1 MAERSLEPP
10 SRRLFRPSFPLSR
23 TAVRDFVV
31 DGFIGRQ
38 GKIAGWADARPAV
51 WAAGLRAGLNG
62 PNRPSLR
69 RVRSS
74 AVLSLNERA
83 AV

>member
-1 MAERSLEPP
+1 MAGHGRAPP
-10 SRRLFRPSFPLSR
+10 SRRLFRPSFPRKR

-51 WAAGLRAGLNG
+51 WAVGLRAGPG
-62 PNRPSLR
+62 
-69 RVRSS
+69 
-74 AVLSLNERA
+74 
-83 AV
+83 